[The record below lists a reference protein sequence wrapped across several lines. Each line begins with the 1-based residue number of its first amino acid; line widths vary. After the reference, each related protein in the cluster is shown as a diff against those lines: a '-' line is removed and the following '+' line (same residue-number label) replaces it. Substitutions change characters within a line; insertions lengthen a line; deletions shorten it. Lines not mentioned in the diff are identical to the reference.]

1 MNLAPRYI
9 LDKPT
14 RYTAFAPQPQ
24 EKGHEPIRPRDA
36 VQKFPDNLV
45 RRHIAK
51 VNRGGVV
58 RASGFPK
65 DEQFQ
70 VRFHECDLIS
80 SFEGSTYE

>member
-1 MNLAPRYI
+1 MNLALRYI

-24 EKGHEPIRPRDA
+24 KRGHAPIWLRDV

-51 VNRGGVV
+51 VNREGVV
-58 RASGFPK
+58 RAS
-65 DEQFQ
+65 
-70 VRFHECDLIS
+70 RLS
-80 SFEGSTYE
+80 